1 MNNFNTGDIVLFL
14 WKPGTIWKKGKV
26 VDNNFALCNLPDFC
40 GDPEYYIAEVD
51 KDDNVIDTLKA
62 VAMPKDS
69 KYIIKFERGMEYF
82 INKPAYNI
90 MEANSLKS
98 DKNNWGVE
106 KNYMDKMG
114 ELDRIRW
121 KNQFKE
127 VSMKD
132 YMEIPG
138 INELHKKE
146 EEWKQMIEDKL
157 NTIIKKLEAIEN
169 TEKPYPTMPWNIP
182 YPYPYPGY
190 PKPIEPWYDI
200 NTVTCDASALNARNL
215 YHCERYGMTVSDK
228 ININYTTD

>member
-1 MNNFNTGDIVLFL
+1 MNNFNIGDIVLFL
-14 WKPGTIWKKGKV
+14 WKPGATWKKGKI
-26 VDNNFALCNLPDFC
+26 VDNNFALCNLPDFF

-51 KDDNVIDTLKA
+51 KDDNVIDNLKA

-69 KYIIKFERGMEYF
+69 KYIIKFEKEMECF
-82 INKPAYNI
+82 IDKPSYNT
-90 MEANSLKS
+90 METSSLKS
-98 DKNNWGVE
+98 DKNNSTE

-169 TEKPYPTMPWNIP
+169 TEKSYPTMPYIP
-182 YPYPYPGY
+182 YPYPRYPE
-190 PKPIEPWYDI
+190 PIKPLYDTRTI
-200 NTVTCDASALNARNL
+200 TCDASALNARNP
-215 YHCERYGMTVSDK
+215 YHCERCDMTVSDK